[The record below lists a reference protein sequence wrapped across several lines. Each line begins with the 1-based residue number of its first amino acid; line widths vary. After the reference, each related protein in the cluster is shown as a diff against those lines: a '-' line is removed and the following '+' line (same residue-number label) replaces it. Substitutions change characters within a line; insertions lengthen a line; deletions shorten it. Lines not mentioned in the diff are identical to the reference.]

1 MCAFEKLNKNNY
13 LAFCVAA
20 VLGVVCVGA
29 QAQPAATGATQHYP
43 YKPLRIVVGFVP
55 GGAVDFIAR
64 LMAQKLN
71 EQFGQPVVVENRPG
85 AATAIAAERVATAAA
100 DGYTLLLIPISTAV
114 QSAFRKSLP
123 YDLKR
128 DLAPVTQLATGPLV
142 LLSNPGAPVKSI
154 KDFVAYA
161 REQQGKLSIAS
172 PGVGSANHLAMEL
185 LAMRMQFKYLHVPYK
200 GAGEAVVAL
209 AAGQTMASL
218 PSVAGM
224 LPFVESGKVRALAVT
239 TLKRAASLPN
249 TPTLDETIAPGFN
262 YGVWYGVAVPAAT
275 PHAIVDRLN
284 AALAKAMQMP
294 DVREALDRQ
303 AMLPYT
309 GTPPEFGALVA
320 REIDQTAK
328 LMQAAGLKAE

>member
-1 MCAFEKLNKNNY
+1 MASWFATSVY
-13 LAFCVAA
+13 
-20 VLGVVCVGA
+20 
-29 QAQPAATGATQHYP
+29 AQPQAANTTQLYP
-43 YKPLRIVVGFVP
+43 NKPLRIVVGFTP

-71 EQFGQPVVVENRPG
+71 EQFNQPVVVENRPG
-85 AATAIAAERVATAAA
+85 ASTAIAAERVATAAA

-142 LLSNPGAPVKSI
+142 LLANPSLPVKTI
-154 KDFVAYA
+154 KDFAAYA
-161 REQQGKLSIAS
+161 RDQQGKLSVAS

-185 LAMRMQFKYLHVPYK
+185 LVTRLQIKYLHVPYK

-209 AAGQTMASL
+209 AAGQTAISL

-224 LPFVESGKVRALAVT
+224 LPLVESGKVRALAVS
-239 TLKRAASLPN
+239 TLKRVASLPN
-249 TPTLDETIAPGFN
+249 TPTFDETIAPGYN

-275 PHAIVDRLN
+275 PRAIVDRLN
-284 AALAKAMQMP
+284 TALAKAVQLP
-294 DVREALDRQ
+294 EVRDAMDKQ
-303 AMLPYT
+303 AMVPQS
-309 GTPPEFGALVA
+309 GTPAEFGTLIA
-320 REIDQTAK
+320 REIEQTAK
-328 LMQAAGLKAE
+328 LMQLAGMKAE